1 MYYTESDGNSYPA
14 KKRIRAI
21 DRSKVTTWSR
31 EIVNCNIL
39 EVEAGTNGYQ
49 GGDSGHGSRTYLRLK
64 DLGSTDIRCNVEA
77 DQFGCDSIEI
87 ILGGDAELAGDI
99 VVVTSAVSM
108 LTMFLWVFLFKS
120 LGMF

>member
-64 DLGSTDIRCNVEA
+64 DLVS
-77 DQFGCDSIEI
+77 
-87 ILGGDAELAGDI
+87 LAAI
-99 VVVTSAVSM
+99 PLRSSWAATR
-108 LTMFLWVFLFKS
+108 S
-120 LGMF
+120 LKP

>member
-14 KKRIRAI
+14 KKRTRKI

-31 EIVNCNIL
+31 DIVNCNIL
-39 EVEAGTNGYQ
+39 EVEAGTNGYH

-64 DLGSTDIRCNVEA
+64 NLGGTDIRCNVEA

-87 ILGGDAELAGDI
+87 ILGGDAELKTMKEALRW
-99 VVVTSAVSM
+99 M
-108 LTMFLWVFLFKS
+108 LTILEAQSEVE
-120 LGMF
+120 G

>member
-77 DQFGCDSIEI
+77 DQFGCDSVEI
-87 ILGGDAELAGDI
+87 ILGGDAELETMKEALRW
-99 VVVTSAVSM
+99 M
-108 LTMFLWVFLFKS
+108 LSVLETQSEMEA
-120 LGMF
+120 

>member
-1 MYYTESDGNSYPA
+1 MYEIKNKSVVLNDGTHL
-14 KKRIRAI
+14 R
-21 DRSKVTTWSR
+21 TFTR
-31 EIVNCNIL
+31 EITDANIL

-87 ILGGDAELAGDI
+87 ILGGDAELETMKEALRW
-99 VVVTSAVSM
+99 M
-108 LTMFLWVFLFKS
+108 LSVLETQSEME
-120 LGMF
+120 G

>member
-64 DLGSTDIRCNVEA
+64 DLGGTDIECHVAEDKYGSTSVE
-77 DQFGCDSIEI
+77 IV
-87 ILGGDAELAGDI
+87 LGGDTELETMKEALRW
-99 VVVTSAVSM
+99 M
-108 LTMFLWVFLFKS
+108 LSVLETQSEMEA
-120 LGMF
+120 

>member
-39 EVEAGTNGYQ
+39 EV
-49 GGDSGHGSRTYLRLK
+49 
-64 DLGSTDIRCNVEA
+64 
-77 DQFGCDSIEI
+77 
-87 ILGGDAELAGDI
+87 
-99 VVVTSAVSM
+99 
-108 LTMFLWVFLFKS
+108 
-120 LGMF
+120 

>member
-64 DLGSTDIRCNVEA
+64 DLGSTDIRCNV
-77 DQFGCDSIEI
+77 
-87 ILGGDAELAGDI
+87 ILGGDAELETMKEALRW
-99 VVVTSAVSM
+99 M
-108 LTMFLWVFLFKS
+108 LSVLETQSEMEA
-120 LGMF
+120 

>member
-14 KKRIRAI
+14 KKRIRTI

-39 EVEAGTNGYQ
+39 EVEAGTNGFQ

-77 DQFGCDSIEI
+77 DQFGCDSIE
-87 ILGGDAELAGDI
+87 
-99 VVVTSAVSM
+99 M
-108 LTMFLWVFLFKS
+108 LETIKEALRWMLSVLETQS
-120 LGMF
+120 EMEA

>member
-21 DRSKVTTWSR
+21 DR
-31 EIVNCNIL
+31 
-39 EVEAGTNGYQ
+39 VEAGTNGYQ

-64 DLGSTDIRCNVEA
+64 DLGSTDIRCNVAA

-87 ILGGDAELAGDI
+87 ILGGDAELETMKEALRW
-99 VVVTSAVSM
+99 M
-108 LTMFLWVFLFKS
+108 LSVLETQSEMEA
-120 LGMF
+120 

>member
-87 ILGGDAELAGDI
+87 ILGGDAELETMKEAL
-99 VVVTSAVSM
+99 TS
-108 LTMFLWVFLFKS
+108 
-120 LGMF
+120 